1 MAGRV
6 CTICVHPQRQAIDV
20 QLATGCRQATVA
32 AAFGASVDAIDRH
45 ARLHLTAATVPTE
58 APALAPGGTV
68 DVVGSIL
75 GLQERLTA
83 LLRRAE
89 AKRDLRTCLL
99 ALREARVMLETTA
112 RLTGQI
118 APDGALAGEHRFGQ
132 ATGTDA
138 ARSRILAKLHAIS
151 RAPAA

>member
-1 MAGRV
+1 LHDLRSSPTPSNRRPT
-6 CTICVHPQRQAIDV
+6 CDRLPT
-20 QLATGCRQATVA
+20 
-32 AAFGASVDAIDRH
+32 IDRRR
-45 ARLHLTAATVPTE
+45 RLQGFDGCGRPSCSVAPERGDRADRSAAPT
-58 APALAPGGTV
+58 GSSGTV

-132 ATGTDA
+132 ATGADA
-138 ARSRILAKLHAIS
+138 ARSRILAKLLAIG